1 MSSKTSSDST
11 DILHAVQFFEDEF
24 VTEDQSKAKELFSKL
39 IDMDIP
45 KSILTDFGALF
56 TLEETQTQIVMI
68 EYLKYLV
75 LEHLFP
81 GQSSPFWLVY
91 ELYLCHLKAA
101 NHFFQM
107 CKNIFGYS
115 IKVPFPNKPNCEL
128 YLSVF
133 NHSPA
138 KLIERQQ
145 PNSRVEV
152 NLLRIVIYSFFEKG
166 LVQRYLVSK
175 DKLNSQKAVHFD
187 HNVDID
193 QIAKDIVDNKPT
205 LGVAHGLK
213 LKNLLKNRASRS
225 EYYEENKDISK
236 LSWRNN
242 FPATSFPK

>member
-1 MSSKTSSDST
+1 
-11 DILHAVQFFEDEF
+11 
-24 VTEDQSKAKELFSKL
+24 
-39 IDMDIP
+39 
-45 KSILTDFGALF
+45 
-56 TLEETQTQIVMI
+56 
-68 EYLKYLV
+68 
-75 LEHLFP
+75 
-81 GQSSPFWLVY
+81 
-91 ELYLCHLKAA
+91 
-101 NHFFQM
+101 M

-115 IKVPFPNKPNCEL
+115 IKVPFPNEPNYEL

-133 NHSPA
+133 NYSPPE
-138 KLIERQQ
+138 LIERQQ

-193 QIAKDIVDNKPT
+193 QIANRILDNKPT

-242 FPATSFPK
+242 FPATSFPKWESIEEEASIFSEGGMKFFCGGFYKYPKQLDQVWYIEQTAWYISHHSMTHDNETTTLNLDDLADRAELDLNRLEMVDCDLPYGSSIIKDYFPWRNQNKYV